1 MFPRFPFC
9 FFRDRDG
16 TENNKAGEECG
27 KGERNASSS
36 SSQNE
41 RGGRKGNWS
50 FLLVPLPVP
59 STPFSPSLAFP
70 SSRKGKKRRREVA
83 YSTAIFTEFE
93 HLTKFLEKQA
103 SAILESFVFPN
114 IWSKSLRNVVLGKRI
129 WALHPI
135 TKKVKANQL

>member
-27 KGERNASSS
+27 KGERNA
-36 SSQNE
+36 E
-41 RGGRKGNWS
+41 GNWS